1 MTDEKAENIAL
12 GNRLRELIK
21 VYSLT
26 QTSLSQIV
34 EVKQGYLN
42 QIIMGHKRISATVI
56 LNIAKGFKEIDL
68 RWLLLGDGEMIA
80 NQPAY
85 IIQVKE
91 PDPGYDDSVE
101 NILRDHERRLRALE
115 KKIPLIE

>member
-1 MTDEKAENIAL
+1 MTEWQQL
-12 GNRLRELIK
+12 GARLQTFIYYLKTTQRAVSQELEI
-21 VYSLT
+21 
-26 QTSLSQIV
+26 
-34 EVKQGYLN
+34 EQGYFN
-42 QIIMGHKRISATVI
+42 QIIKGRKKISSTVI
-56 LNIAKGFKEIDL
+56 LGLAKRYQELSL
-68 RWLLLGDGEMIA
+68 RWLLLGDGEMIES
-80 NQPAY
+80 QPAY